1 MGRLMALIILI
12 IPGFIAGFGFKQ
24 MRDMLFGIHNS
35 PFPSLWLQFIIG
47 LVCFFAGLSF
57 IAGFVLYRDRK
68 KNKVQARFKINI
80 NNEQKQ

>member
-1 MGRLMALIILI
+1 MRRVIALIILI
-12 IPGFIAGFGFKQ
+12 IPGVIAGFGFKQ
-24 MRDMLFGIHNS
+24 MRDILFGMQNY

-47 LVCFFAGLSF
+47 LICFLAGLSF